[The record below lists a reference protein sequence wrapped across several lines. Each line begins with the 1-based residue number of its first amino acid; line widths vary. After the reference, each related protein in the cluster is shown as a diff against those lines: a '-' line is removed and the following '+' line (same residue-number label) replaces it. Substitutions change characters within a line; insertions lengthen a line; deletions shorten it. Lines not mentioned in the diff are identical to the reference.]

1 MKKLVKK
8 YFTNFVFFYQYLG
21 YRLLLVF
28 ILSLTL
34 GLLDGLGLSM
44 FLPLLQLIDGNQGQG
59 SAAMGNLSF
68 LVDGLKAI
76 GLPLNLVVILSVILV
91 FFGLKSIARYFG
103 ILYRVNSQQYFI
115 KKIRFR
121 ILNGFNRISFKDYI
135 VADIGRIQ
143 NTMSGEVEKVA
154 RAFYMYVA
162 TLEEAVLVFVYIG
175 FAFFV
180 DIRFAFLV
188 TVGGALSNFIFK
200 TVYKRTQGASVVLS
214 MHSNVYQS
222 QIIQHVGNFKYL
234 KATSLLDR
242 YSGKLKETIELIEG
256 SRRKMGVYSA
266 TLFAL
271 REPMVIGIVAL
282 VVLIHIN
289 FLGGALGPILTSL
302 LFFYRA
308 LTSLTSM
315 QTNWN
320 KYLEQT
326 GAFENIKG
334 LNTFLDEA
342 REKTGSLNYTLL
354 KREIKIE
361 GVKFKYDKKTVL
373 RQISFDI
380 NRNETVAFVGESGS
394 GKTTLV
400 NIVAGLLHPD
410 EGSIFVDGVDLR
422 SINSKTYQA
431 RIGYVT
437 QEPVIFNDTVFNN
450 IAFWDEPNE
459 SNIKRFEE
467 ASKRAM
473 IFDFIE
479 HLPDNKFAM
488 LGNNGI
494 NLSGGQKQRI
504 AIARELYK
512 DIDLLILDEATS
524 ALDSETEKMIRE
536 SIDNLKGRY
545 TILIVAHRLSTI
557 KNADKIILMSNGQI
571 MACETFYNLIE
582 KNQKFKAM
590 VEMQEITR

>member
-1 MKKLVKK
+1 MKKLIKK

-21 YRLLLVF
+21 YRLFIVF
-28 ILSLTL
+28 ILSLAL

-44 FLPLLQLIDGNQGQG
+44 FLPLLQLIDGNGSQG
-59 SAAMGNLSF
+59 SAAMGKLSF

-76 GLPLNLVVILSVILV
+76 GLPLDLVVILSVILV

-115 KKIRFR
+115 KKIRLR
-121 ILNGFNRISFKDYI
+121 ILNGFNRISFKDYMI
-135 VADIGRIQ
+135 SDIGRIQ

-154 RAFYMYVA
+154 RAFSMYIA
-162 TLEEAVLVFVYIG
+162 TLEEAVLVCVYVS

-180 DIRFAFLV
+180 DIKFAFLV
-188 TVGGALSNFIFK
+188 TVGGALSNLIFK
-200 TVYKRTQGASVVLS
+200 TVYKRTKGASVVLS
-214 MHSNVYQS
+214 MYSNAYQS
-222 QIIQHVGNFKYL
+222 KIIQHVGNFKYL

-242 YSGKLKETIELIEG
+242 YSSKLKETIELIEG
-256 SRRKMGVYSA
+256 SRKKMGVYSA
-266 TLFAL
+266 TLNAL
-271 REPMVIGIVAL
+271 REPMVIGIVAM
-282 VVLIHIN
+282 VIFVHIK

-315 QTNWN
+315 QSNWN
-320 KYLEQT
+320 RYYEQT

-334 LNTFLDEA
+334 LNSFLDEA
-342 REKTGSLNYTLL
+342 REKTGDLNCSPI
-354 KREIKIE
+354 KRGIKVE
-361 GVKFKYDKKTVL
+361 GVKFKYDKKPVL
-373 RQISFDI
+373 QEISFDI
-380 NRNETVAFVGESGS
+380 KRNETVAFIGESGS

-400 NIVAGLLHPD
+400 NIVAGLLRPD
-410 EGSIFVDGVDLR
+410 EGSIFIDDIDLKT
-422 SINSKTYQA
+422 INSKTYQA

-437 QEPVIFNDTVFNN
+437 QEPVIFNDSIFNN
-450 IAFWDEPNE
+450 ITFWDEPNE
-459 SNIKRFEE
+459 VNILKFEE
-467 ASKRAM
+467 ASKRAK

-479 HLPDNKFAM
+479 HLPDKKFAM

-494 NLSGGQKQRI
+494 NISGGQKQRI

-557 KNADKIILMSNGQI
+557 KNADKIILMTNGQI

-582 KNQKFKAM
+582 TNQKFKAM
-590 VEMQEITR
+590 VEMQEVTL